1 MPTKH
6 VCAFAKQI
14 NELPDI
20 GGEADET
27 GNVEAIFADVFQVFA
42 FYVAGSQF
50 ALNKVWIDFCQ
61 HKEVLAV

>member
-50 ALNKVWIDFCQ
+50 ALNKV
-61 HKEVLAV
+61 